1 MPKDYIGRP
10 NYLKQLLAYQDSDLV
25 KIVTGIR
32 RCGKSTLML
41 LMVEELRKQGISD
54 KNIIHMNL
62 ESLQYHDLLDYMSF
76 YQHIKAGIQSPG
88 KHYLFFD
95 EIQAVTGWEKA
106 IESLRLDHDVD
117 IYITRSNA
125 NYLSS
130 QLST

>member
-54 KNIIHMNL
+54 KNIIHINL

-76 YQHIKAGIQSPG
+76 YQHIKAGIQSPD
-88 KHYLFFD
+88 KHYLYFD
-95 EIQAVTGWEKA
+95 EIQAVTG
-106 IESLRLDHDVD
+106 
-117 IYITRSNA
+117 
-125 NYLSS
+125 
-130 QLST
+130 